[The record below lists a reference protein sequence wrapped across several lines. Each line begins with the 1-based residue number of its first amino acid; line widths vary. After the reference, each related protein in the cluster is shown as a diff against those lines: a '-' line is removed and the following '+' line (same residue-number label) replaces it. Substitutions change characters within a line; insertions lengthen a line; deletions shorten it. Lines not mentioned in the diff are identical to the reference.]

1 MATSYRENSIYD
13 CPICCERYR
22 CPKIISCGHS
32 FCLSPCLRNL
42 MQSDTPNCPLCRTS
56 IQLPLSG
63 KVEDLPTNF
72 ALQSVVEVS
81 IPKNEVH
88 RTVQVIQE
96 TVPFKQKGCGK
107 HSENFVVYCEVCSE
121 LLCQKCLNESHN
133 KGHNT
138 LAIQDAVDKYC
149 AILVPVEKDLVAL
162 SKKSDEIFST
172 LKEAKKKCRAEADSV
187 RAKIDESAEAL
198 IQKVREGARELH
210 VVVDEKEGN
219 AIKTLEEIEAKGAE
233 LSLFLD
239 YTHNTCERLKSE
251 LQDLDFRRRNAV
263 HSISNKIGSIC
274 KDISELA
281 ESANQDPCSILYEPN
296 QSLMSI
302 PLGKVIDK
310 FEGIK
315 SHTLSFRKVKQLS
328 CIVPK
333 DSAYKQFCFLSP
345 NDVIFTF
352 EYTFFME
359 MFSLHFTRLSGQSK
373 IGFGEV
379 SIEGKTSSISL
390 SSTVRHNARTIA
402 VCTNYEVAKF
412 SFKMYEQSVVQNGV
426 ATLEDALL
434 YRVRAVSLDEWG
446 RDIYA
451 LLNDGV
457 TIKRFKFPSNI
468 SETFYMRL
476 ENEVNCT
483 NSRLFHVTNFGM
495 VICED
500 GKEEIMFYEKA
511 KTSTAT
517 RIITKPSGI
526 AFGSPVC
533 IASRAKDKK
542 WFVLWRNQNAF
553 SVSSLIYQY
562 SSSFDEECLLLRV
575 EGKVESFC
583 FFGED
588 YLAIDSVHKGK
599 VSVSVYFVER
609 GNQ

>member
-1 MATSYRENSIYD
+1 
-13 CPICCERYR
+13 
-22 CPKIISCGHS
+22 
-32 FCLSPCLRNL
+32 
-42 MQSDTPNCPLCRTS
+42 MQSDSPNCPLCRTI

-72 ALQSVVEVS
+72 ALQSVVDVS
-81 IPKNEVH
+81 IPKNGAH
-88 RTVQVIQE
+88 GTVQLIQE
-96 TVPFKQKGCGK
+96 IGPLKQKSCGS

-138 LAIQDAVDKYC
+138 LAVQDVVDKYC
-149 AILVPVEKDLVAL
+149 AILVPLEKDLVAL

-251 LQDLDFRRRNAV
+251 LQDLDFKRRNAA
-263 HSISNKIGSIC
+263 HSISNKIGNVR
-274 KDISELA
+274 KDLSDLEI
-281 ESANQDPCSILYEPN
+281 SANQEPCSLLYEPN

-302 PLGKVIDK
+302 PLGKVVDK
-310 FEGIK
+310 FEGKK
-315 SHTLSFRKVKQLS
+315 SHNLSLKMVKQLS
-328 CIVPK
+328 FIVPK
-333 DSAYKQFCFLSP
+333 DNAYKQFCFVTP

-352 EYTFFME
+352 ECDNK
-359 MFSLHFTRLSGQSK
+359 LHFKGRSGQSEY
-373 IGFGEV
+373 GFGEV
-379 SIEGKTSSISL
+379 SIGGNISSIGLQSTEGYYSRNIAVSTNYKVIRISL
-390 SSTVRHNARTIA
+390 SAGTFPIAAQPHVR
-402 VCTNYEVAKF
+402 
-412 SFKMYEQSVVQNGV
+412 VVK
-426 ATLEDALL
+426 LKDALL
-434 YRVRAVSLDEWG
+434 YNVRAVSLDEMG
-446 RDIYA
+446 YNIYA
-451 LLNDGV
+451 LLDDGA
-457 TIKRFKFPSNI
+457 TIKLFNFSTEV
-468 SETFYMRL
+468 SEKLYMRL

-500 GKEEIMFYEKA
+500 GKREIMFFETVKSP
-511 KTSTAT
+511 TTT
-517 RIITKPSGI
+517 RIVNKPSGI

-533 IASRAKDKK
+533 IAPNVKDKK

-562 SSSFDEECLLLRV
+562 SSSFDEECLILRV
-575 EGKVESFC
+575 EEKVESFC
-583 FFGED
+583 FVGEN
-588 YLAIDSVHKGK
+588 YLAIDSVYNGR
-599 VSVSVYFVER
+599 VSVSVYFIER
-609 GNQ
+609 GNQLTGMG